1 MNEFNLNRF
10 IKAQRDS
17 FEVAYYEL
25 SNEKKESHWMWYIFP
40 QLVGLGKSDTSIY
53 YGINNLSEAKAYM
66 KNEILGER
74 LNLLVDLL
82 LSLESQDPVKIFGF
96 PDNLKLWSSLTLF
109 FFSDEENPRFKKA
122 LDKFFQGRLEMGTV
136 NMLKEL

>member
-25 SNEKKESHWMWYIFP
+25 SNGKKESHWMWYIFP
-40 QLVGLGKSDTSIY
+40 QLVGLGNSDTSIY

-66 KNEILGER
+66 
-74 LNLLVDLL
+74 
-82 LSLESQDPVKIFGF
+82 
-96 PDNLKLWSSLTLF
+96 
-109 FFSDEENPRFKKA
+109 
-122 LDKFFQGRLEMGTV
+122 
-136 NMLKEL
+136 